1 MLFNGNRFRYTASEG
16 MGRQES
22 PQLIER
28 KTQVDTDAQETS
40 RASKYFLEDVAL
52 KSLNYHCIHIDQ
64 LELIQPTGIGSTS
77 TCKQFIAEVYHASA
91 RYAKPKYRR
100 SAKPMEA
107 ANLRHEWQILAPN
120 PCLTGFWN
128 LYFVGTIPFTR
139 NFCTTLE
146 F

>member
-40 RASKYFLEDVAL
+40 RASKYFLENVAL

-77 TCKQFIAEVYHASA
+77 TCKQLH
-91 RYAKPKYRR
+91 RR
-100 SAKPMEA
+100 SVPRFRSVRKTEIQKECKTDGSGKSSPRV
-107 ANLRHEWQILAPN
+107 ANSRA
-120 PCLTGFWN
+120 
-128 LYFVGTIPFTR
+128 
-139 NFCTTLE
+139 
-146 F
+146 